1 MLLLRCSRHRL
12 HKLLCPISGVNQLA
26 NHLLAIN
33 RGRGWLSHRLMVVVM
48 LLLLRLDYRSLVVV
62 LCGLSTVRLD
72 HKSTWQRVQH
82 GHRSIVRRQDLI
94 VSRGTDNLGS
104 LPRSGINYHRIPC
117 RTVGNL
123 NRGASRHQS
132 IARLMSLVRKDVPVD
147 RIDYL
152 LVAMSVLNQHIAT
165 SLRGMVMMMAPIS
178 NYNILMKSSVVRRGR
193 RRGELLLLLVM
204 IRHDYQLPVCI
215 DHYLAAGVRAGRRT
229 HWDAVLDNPLLA
241 ICIRY

>member
-1 MLLLRCSRHRL
+1 
-12 HKLLCPISGVNQLA
+12 
-26 NHLLAIN
+26 
-33 RGRGWLSHRLMVVVM
+33 MVVVM
-48 LLLLRLDYRSLVVV
+48 LLLLRLNYRSVVV
-62 LCGLSTVRLD
+62 LCGLSTIRLD

-117 RTVGNL
+117 RAAGNL

-132 IARLMSLVRKDVPVD
+132 IAPLMSLVRKDVTID

-165 SLRGMVMMMAPIS
+165 SLPGMVMMMAPIS
-178 NYNILMKSSVVRRGR
+178 NYNILMKSSVIRRSRG

-215 DHYLAAGVRAGRRT
+215 DHYLAAGVRAGRRA